1 MSGAVSSTSDSAPQF
16 EGGIFETPGPGLD
29 PFVKIMHGLSHEDVA
44 DVADEAGDGVA
55 TCNDCGA
62 EKNINV
68 MQKMGSASG
77 AKRGKKHQYRCNTC
91 NACRSRLNR
100 LLVRRGDLAVDW
112 SGLGE
117 DAKRDFYAR
126 CNQLEKDD
134 LQAGVISTVELHKEL
149 KSTVTSAHEGKYY
162 PLSVYAAKGYN
173 EHHLKTIEN
182 TAPKK
187 FDYEINDWVYQKFID
202 SSGVADSSITT
213 NLQVLTTKPQA
224 SAKRARGEGASTC
237 SDPSKKSKA
246 EERKE
251 ALAKKLEDK
260 KIELE
265 LKKKLADEKK
275 LATRITSMLSP
286 CITCG
291 ADLIRHKAP
300 KVAGQVPDTYV
311 QDAKSQLNNLELA
324 DIAWK
329 EVLKGGAAPT
339 DPNWELKSIQDA
351 IKKANKTFTTVSTL
365 IKIAEGA

>member
-55 TCNDCGA
+55 TCNDCGV
-62 EKNINV
+62 EKNIES
-68 MQKMGSASG
+68 MQKVGSATG
-77 AKRGKKHQYRCNTC
+77 GKKGKKLQYRCNTC
-91 NACRSRLNR
+91 NACRSRLSR
-100 LLVRRGDLAVDW
+100 LMVRRGDLAVDW

-117 DAKRDFYAR
+117 DAKRDIYAR
-126 CNQLEKDD
+126 RNQLEKDD
-134 LQAGVISTVELHKEL
+134 LQAGVISTVDLHKEL
-149 KSTVTSAHEGKYY
+149 KSKVTSAHEGKYY
-162 PLSVYAAKGYN
+162 PLSVYAAQGFN
-173 EHHLKTIEN
+173 EHHFKTIET

-202 SSGVADSSITT
+202 SNGVEDSSTT
-213 NLQVLTTKPQA
+213 INLQVSTTKTQA
-224 SAKRARGEGASTC
+224 SAKRARGEGENT

-265 LKKKLADEKK
+265 LKKKLAEEKK

-324 DIAWK
+324 GIAWK